1 MSITV
6 VEVKKK
12 KRKKGRKQKKM
23 VSWQRKC
30 KPARF
35 IDGLDVGWEVRRCH
49 MWLPVF

>member
-12 KRKKGRKQKKM
+12 RKKENKKIM

-49 MWLPVF
+49 TWLPVF